1 MKILSLPNLV
11 GHVVSI
17 LDDSTASQLT
27 NARPSGMSKELYNR
41 WCREATTKGH
51 FISAWEGLNPQGR
64 ICENNPARYL
74 HGIVA
79 DYDNANAISKIQ
91 ALASSTGHL
100 PTWVVQ
106 SFSPGKCRLIWPFE
120 SPVLVANPDITDEF
134 LKKLDEKIK
143 ISHALPG
150 FDKATWKEN
159 QYFELG
165 SNWQQV
171 TGAMPIPDSMLSEC
185 MLQGGMAAKM
195 ELADVE
201 IPLEIVAEEVESRWP
216 GRWGGQFTE
225 GAAGPLF
232 WVEPFLNHRNAVI
245 RENGLVCFSDR
256 APSNFMPWRAI
267 LGDKFVEK
275 YETERAARLAEMFFF
290 DGVNYWTNTL
300 NGGSW
305 KPLNQNNAQL
315 HLKNARCSPRVPK
328 GSFVSEVEKVLV
340 YIQSNRYVTAAVP
353 MLFRDETLVGYN
365 GADYLNISNK
375 KALAPGDNGNPAN
388 FPWIYDFIVNG
399 LDGDQDGIPAREFFI
414 GWLRRFWMTSY
425 QGDPQP
431 GQSVILAGEAHTGKT
446 FFSKCVLGVAVGGSI
461 TAEDLLLQ
469 RTKFNRQAAHN
480 ALWRC
485 DDAIAE
491 GDVRTKQVLANSLK
505 AMAANPTVLYQPK
518 FVDTTELPFLGR
530 VFLTCNT
537 DPESL
542 KILPYLDGTIKD
554 KLMMFRMK
562 EGYRPHFFG
571 NNGENEAR
579 AMAELPFFLRWLM
592 DYPVNPAVI
601 DPHSQRFEI
610 ASFHHKTLVAEANS
624 EQPESL
630 MAELIQAAMI
640 NLRGSTEKNQTLRLT
655 TTELVRAIDNAELG
669 RSLQQLGGVRT
680 MGKLLHKVI
689 EQKLSPYLLA
699 PPKLVRGS
707 NKYSFD
713 PWVEGDENGDT
724 GSL

>member
-1 MKILSLPNLV
+1 MKIFSLPNLV
-11 GHVVSI
+11 GHVASI
-17 LDDSTASQLT
+17 LDDMTISTIP
-27 NARPSGMSKELYNR
+27 NPRPSGISKEQYNK

-51 FISAWEGLNPQGR
+51 FLSAWEGLNPQGR
-64 ICENNPARYL
+64 VAETNPARYM
-74 HGIVA
+74 HGVIA
-79 DYDNANAISKIQ
+79 DYDNSGAMSKLQ
-91 ALASSTGHL
+91 ALGSSTGHL

-106 SFSPGKCRLIWPFE
+106 SFSPGKCRLVWPFE
-120 SPVLVANPDITDEF
+120 NPVLVTNPDITGEF
-134 LKKLDEKIK
+134 LKQLDDKIK

-150 FDKATWKEN
+150 FDKASWKES
-159 QYFELG
+159 QYFEMG
-165 SNWQQV
+165 SNWQQIN
-171 TGAMPIPDSMLSEC
+171 GATPIPDSMLSEC
-185 MLQGGMAAKM
+185 MLNGGMAAKM

-201 IPLEIVAEEVESRWP
+201 IPLDVIAEEVERRWP
-216 GRWGGQFTE
+216 GRWQGQFME

-245 RENGLVCFSDR
+245 RENGMVCFSDR

-275 YETERAARLAEMFFF
+275 YETERAARLAEMFYF
-290 DGVNYWTNTL
+290 DGANYWTNTL
-300 NGGSW
+300 NGGTW

-340 YIQSNRYVTAAVP
+340 YIQSNRYVQAAVP
-353 MLFRDETLVGYN
+353 MLFRDEVVVPYN
-365 GADYLNISNK
+365 GGDYLNISTK
-375 KALAPGDNGNPAN
+375 KAMAPGDNGNPAN
-388 FPWIYDFIVNG
+388 FPWIYDFVTNG
-399 LDGDQDGIPAREFFI
+399 LDGELNGIPASEYFI
-414 GWLRRFWMTSY
+414 GWLRRFWMTSF
-425 QGDPQP
+425 QGNPQP

-461 TAEDLLLQ
+461 TAEDILLQ

-491 GDVRTKQVLANSLK
+491 GDYKTKQILANSLK

-554 KLMMFRMK
+554 KLMMFRMR

-571 NNGENEAR
+571 TNGENEAR
-579 AMAELPFFLRWLM
+579 ALSELPFFLRWLM
-592 DYPVNPAVI
+592 DYQVNPEII
-601 DPHSQRFEI
+601 DSNSPRFEI
-610 ASFHHKTLVAEANS
+610 ASFHHATLVAEANS
-624 EQPESL
+624 EQPESIL
-630 MAELIQAAMI
+630 AELIHMAMI
-640 NLRGSTEKNQTLRLT
+640 NLRGATKKGEALRLT
-655 TTELVRAIDNAELG
+655 STELVRAIENAELG

-680 MGKLLHKVI
+680 LGKLLHKVV
-689 EQKLSPYLLA
+689 EQKLSPYLSA
-699 PPKLVRGS
+699 PPRIIDGT
-707 NKYSFD
+707 NRYSFA
-713 PWVEGDENGDT
+713 PWAGEEQT
-724 GSL
+724 QTT

>member
-1 MKILSLPNLV
+1 MKIFSLPNLV

-17 LDDSTASQLT
+17 LDDTTASQLPSQ
-27 NARPSGMSKELYNR
+27 RPSNMTKEIYNR
-41 WCREATTKGH
+41 WCREATTKAH
-51 FISAWEGLNPQGR
+51 FISAWEGLNAQGR
-64 ICENNPARYL
+64 ISETNPSRYL
-74 HGIVA
+74 HGIIA
-79 DYDNANAISKIQ
+79 DYDNANAMSKIQ
-91 ALASSTGHL
+91 ALANSTGHL

-106 SFSPGKCRLIWPFE
+106 SFTPGKCRLIWVFE
-120 SPVLVANPDITDEF
+120 NPVLVANPDITAEF

-150 FDKATWKEN
+150 FDKASWKDT

-165 SNWQQV
+165 SNWQSI
-171 TGAMPIPDSMLSEC
+171 TGALPIPDSLLSEC

-195 ELADVE
+195 ELADTE
-201 IPLEIVAEEVESRWP
+201 IPIDVIAEEVERRWP
-216 GRWGGQFTE
+216 GRWGGQFVE

-232 WVEPFLNHRNAVI
+232 WIDPFLNHRNAVV
-245 RENGLVCFSDR
+245 RENGMVCFSDR

-275 YETERAARLAEMFFF
+275 YETERAAKLAEMFYF
-290 DGVNYWTNTL
+290 DGTSYWTNTL
-300 NGGSW
+300 NGGTW

-315 HLKNARCSPRVPK
+315 HLKNARCSPRIIK
-328 GSFVSEVEKVLV
+328 GAFVSEVDKVLV
-340 YIQSNRYVTAAVP
+340 HIHTNRNVAAAVP
-353 MLFRDETLVGYN
+353 MLFRDEAVVSYN
-365 GADYLNISNK
+365 GEDYLNISNK
-375 KALAPGDNGNPAN
+375 QAMAPGDNGDPAN
-388 FPWIYDFIVNG
+388 FPWIWDFIMNG
-399 LDGDQDGIPAREFFI
+399 LDGEQNGIPASEYFI
-414 GWLRRFWMTSY
+414 GWLRRFWLTSY
-425 QGDPQP
+425 QKNPQP

-461 TAEDLLLQ
+461 TAEDILLQ

-491 GDVRTKQVLANSLK
+491 GDARTKQILANSLK

-518 FVDTTELPFLGR
+518 FVDAAELPFLGR

-554 KLMMFRMK
+554 KLMMFRIK

-571 NNGENEAR
+571 INSENEAR
-579 AMAELPFFLRWLM
+579 AQAELPFFLRWLM
-592 DYPVNPAVI
+592 DYKVNPAVL

-610 ASFHHKTLVAEANS
+610 ASFHHATLVAEANS

-630 MAELIQAAMI
+630 LAELIHAAMI
-640 NLRGSTEKNQTLRLT
+640 NLRGTAKKGEQHRLT
-655 TTELVRAIDNAELG
+655 MTELCRAIEAADMS
-669 RSLQQLGGVRT
+669 RPLQQLGGVRT
-680 MGKLLHKVI
+680 LGKLLHKVI
-689 EQKLSPYLLA
+689 EQKLSPHLSA
-699 PPKLVRGS
+699 PPKIIHGT
-707 NKYSFD
+707 NTYTFD
-713 PWVEGDENGDT
+713 PWAGEEQEIKP
-724 GSL
+724 